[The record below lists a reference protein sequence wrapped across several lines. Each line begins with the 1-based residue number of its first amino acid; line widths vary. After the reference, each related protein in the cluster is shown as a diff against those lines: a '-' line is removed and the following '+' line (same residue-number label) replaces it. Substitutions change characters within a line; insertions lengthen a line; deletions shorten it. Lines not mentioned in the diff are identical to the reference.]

1 MIGKRYEHGQKR
13 TARILTSVAVACVL
27 VIMTVIPS
35 SAATARATTMKL
47 EKTEGTAT
55 LKTQNGT
62 ARKISNGMH
71 LYSGNTLA
79 TAASSYAY
87 VSLDGSKAVKL
98 DEKTTTTLRQSG
110 KQLELLAKSGK
121 LFFNV
126 SSPLTEKE
134 SMNVRTSSM
143 VAGIRGTCGVVEYV
157 NPNKSKLYL
166 IQGQVTLGYGENA
179 TTIYGGQTATVILR
193 EKEEAGESGGS
204 DGNGTPGDSGSTT
217 GDVEQKVYVDKLT
230 EANVPIFAITEILS
244 DPVLQQKI
252 EATTDLKIEK
262 IKEVYEESQNPEGT
276 EEKKEEEKKPEETTS
291 SGGSSGGSY
300 DGGDSTGDVA
310 QPTTTTLSGDSV
322 TADDINTAF
331 DTFDTVTLGDPGNDA
346 TETKVLLEKNI
357 EVSEGETLIVN
368 NNVVVES
375 AGDFGITINGGTVIT
390 SSSDMVLSGLDYSQK
405 LCMIYDV
412 CVYGSVFNNEAA
424 SYLHSGSADEVVF
437 HNNGTIGC
445 SLTLETGD
453 KMFVLEDAQISIGS
467 GVILTNDGTI
477 SNEGSL
483 INNGTLTNNGALISN
498 RALQNVQAS
507 LLATAN
513 GTTYC
518 YATSLNSNVAS
529 YMNEKTGN
537 TWNFQDDAIVSDT
550 ITLTNFSADMGA
562 HTLEVQGAL
571 TLSGTTSITGSG
583 EKTIYLNGGTV
594 TLNGKAT
601 SSYNLIENMSETG
614 YAIARGDSGSLIW
627 NDTSMVIKASASEK
641 NNDVK
646 YVIQDARL
654 QEGSTEDVE
663 SESLDWVSGVAHEN
677 GMQFANGQIS
687 LALQ

>member
-27 VIMTVIPS
+27 AALAVVPS
-35 SAATARATTMKL
+35 FAATARATTMKL

-110 KQLELLAKSGK
+110 KQLELLVKSGK

-179 TTIYGGQTATVILR
+179 TTVYGGQTATVILR

-252 EATTDLKIEK
+252 EKTTDLKIEK
-262 IKEVYEESQNPEGT
+262 IREVYEESQKEPG
-276 EEKKEEEKKPEETTS
+276 EEEQKPEETTS
-291 SGGSSGGSY
+291 SGGSYVPSTP
-300 DGGDSTGDVA
+300 DTGDVA
-310 QPTTTTLSGDSV
+310 GPVEPSITEIDLSKCENSTAALSAIAEAWNNGASAVTVSGKIVVEDEIIPLESIKVSENKELIVDGDAVINGV
-322 TADDINTAF
+322 TVAADGKL
-331 DTFDTVTLGDPGNDA
+331 TVNGDA
-346 TETKVLLEKNI
+346 TINGVT
-357 EVSEGETLIVN
+357 VSEGGTL
-368 NNVVVES
+368 
-375 AGDFGITINGGTVIT
+375 AINEGAL
-390 SSSDMVLSGLDYSQK
+390 LSCCDK
-405 LCMIYDV
+405 I
-412 CVYGSVFNNEAA
+412 E
-424 SYLHSGSADEVVF
+424 
-437 HNNGTIGC
+437 NNGTI
-445 SLTLETGD
+445 
-453 KMFVLEDAQISIGS
+453 
-467 GVILTNDGTI
+467 
-477 SNEGSL
+477 
-483 INNGTLTNNGALISN
+483 INNGTFWAVETDVTLASGSKLENNGEISGS
-498 RALQNVQAS
+498 VIMETGS
-507 LLATAN
+507 TF
-513 GTTYC
+513 T
-518 YATSLNSNVAS
+518 NSNSGSV
-529 YMNEKTGN
+529 TGKFELKN
-537 TWNFQDDAIVSDT
+537 GS
-550 ITLTNFSADMGA
+550 TLTN
-562 HTLEVQGAL
+562 
-571 TLSGTTSITGSG
+571 SGTMTALNDNSWNVISATNDNTEAIINNTGKIGMGGGAISVTGNLNLSNVGTITGSG
-583 EKTIYLNGGTV
+583 IAVISLQSGKLTLGTIG
-594 TLNGKAT
+594 A
-601 SSYNLIENMSETG
+601 MSEGSISNTSTEEG
-614 YAIARGDSGSLIW
+614 DCAIAVIDDSYITW
-627 NDTSMVIKASASEK
+627 NDTGVKICTSTRDIRNTIEGMSEP
-641 NNDVK
+641 
-646 YVIQDARL
+646 
-654 QEGSTEDVE
+654 ESTP
-663 SESLDWVSGVAHEN
+663 SYL
-677 GMQFANGQIS
+677 S
-687 LALQ
+687 LAEGYTLNFNNGELSLTK